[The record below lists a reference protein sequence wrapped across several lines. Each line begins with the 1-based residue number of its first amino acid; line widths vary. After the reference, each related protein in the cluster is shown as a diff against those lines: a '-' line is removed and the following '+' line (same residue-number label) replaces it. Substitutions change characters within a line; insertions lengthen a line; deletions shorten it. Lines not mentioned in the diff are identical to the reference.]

1 MASILSVPVFLAQ
14 IPLMIPTA
22 SADPAARAAEI
33 PPDFLNRAVSGEKD
47 LRLTLPNGRQVLGSI
62 EKLRRNEQGVEHV
75 DGSLKHPEP
84 GVFAFGRD
92 ADGKLHGGLSFNSAN
107 TQWKI
112 VPSPHGEGFQMVEQP
127 CEDAFRPR
135 RMELPDASA
144 RMKPQGMSREEAEN
158 SLRKDLKIEKIT
170 DTRFRIGEVE
180 LDQELRAIRFPAAV
194 NMHDGT
200 VEYAVV
206 THTGKRHESLFSTTA
221 SPRDIHVAMLLLGV
235 KPAAIREGAD
245 KTLIVP
251 AGAAVG
257 VEAEWGPPGETRRL
271 PVSELVT
278 VARTSSAMRGTAA
291 DTSPGWLYNGSR
303 FNDAGFAATV
313 EGSIVSLIADD
324 MALINNTGKDRTDDE
339 IHLPHS
345 DKLPRTDTPV
355 SIIVTLRKSS

>member
-1 MASILSVPVFLAQ
+1 
-14 IPLMIPTA
+14 
-22 SADPAARAAEI
+22 
-33 PPDFLNRAVSGEKD
+33 
-47 LRLTLPNGRQVLGSI
+47 
-62 EKLRRNEQGVEHV
+62 
-75 DGSLKHPEP
+75 
-84 GVFAFGRD
+84 
-92 ADGKLHGGLSFNSAN
+92 
-107 TQWKI
+107 
-112 VPSPHGEGFQMVEQP
+112 MVEQP
-127 CEDAFRPR
+127 AEDAFRPR
-135 RMELPDASA
+135 RMELPAANA
-144 RMKPQGMSREEAEN
+144 RMKPQGMSREEAED

-170 DTRFRIGEVE
+170 DSRFRIGQVE
-180 LDQELRAIRFPAAV
+180 LDKDQRSIRFPAAV

-235 KPAAIREGAD
+235 KPAAIREGVD
-245 KTLIVP
+245 KALVVP
-251 AGAAVG
+251 AGSAVC

-278 VARTSSAMRGTAA
+278 VARTASAMRGTAA
-291 DTSPGWLYNGSR
+291 ATSPGWLYNGSR
-303 FNDAGFAATV
+303 FNDAGFAASV

-355 SIIVTLRKSS
+355 SIIVSLRKSP